1 MPHAAFYVLG
11 PQSESFKW
19 LCERFQCRTQHSMC
33 WDSVV
38 PSPCPTWAEKP
49 FWKVVRFSRCFCCQ
63 NAFSERK
70 IAWQIASTPCA
81 ARAAPFWKIRAVE
94 CGLRAPADH
103 FPLFHFDDD
112 YSIDFLIF
120 QWGCCT
126 KSFCL
131 VQRPLFH
138 IPNRISIPLTSCRC
152 YTIGSTDKF
161 STDILA
167 YFYQRFLYA
176 IFRFGEKGE
185 AACRQRRCGSCSF

>member
-11 PQSESFKW
+11 HQSFFA
-19 LCERFQCRTQHSMC
+19 LLACLMFQCRTQHSMS

-112 YSIDFLIF
+112 YSIDFPIF

-131 VQRPLFH
+131 VQPPCFTFL
-138 IPNRISIPLTSCRC
+138 I
-152 YTIGSTDKF
+152 
-161 STDILA
+161 A
-167 YFYQRFLYA
+167 YQFLSLPVGAILYA

>member
-11 PQSESFKW
+11 HKPYDRTKDTS
-19 LCERFQCRTQHSMC
+19 LFQCRTQHYVC

-112 YSIDFLIF
+112 YSIDFPIF

-131 VQRPLFH
+131 VQPPCFTFL
-138 IPNRISIPLTSCRC
+138 I
-152 YTIGSTDKF
+152 
-161 STDILA
+161 A
-167 YFYQRFLYA
+167 YQFLSLPVGAILYA